1 MCDTA
6 TISQVVRVVNRCR
19 ATSTSKSWFSVN
31 KAAYL
36 SGLSIFHIRKMCR
49 DGELE
54 HIPKHALAD
63 VLFVTVFTLPTKEAL
78 QREVAAEAEIDR
90 AIYATRTQ
98 ERCY

>member
-1 MCDTA
+1 
-6 TISQVVRVVNRCR
+6 
-19 ATSTSKSWFSVN
+19 
-31 KAAYL
+31 
-36 SGLSIFHIRKMCR
+36 MCR